1 MALELNN
8 VITYGDMIN
17 YVVSYIKQLY
27 DNRNSI
33 IIPSVSNKS
42 DSASKSWQAAKGKKP
57 ELKSGAGHS
66 SASVTMTI
74 TYNDKADA
82 NDISIDTIRTQL
94 NEFLRNHATDV
105 DTNSIIISK
114 SGDIINFQYI
124 MNFFNIIIKF
134 INTYF
139 LTYTLSTNKEYMPT
153 NYTTIRS
160 RDKLTSNSTFS
171 NIIHDI
177 LSVDDKW
184 ILKSTFSSSVT
195 SSSSCSSS
203 SSSSSSC
210 SSSSSSSF
218 ITYLNIE

>member
-1 MALELNN
+1 
-8 VITYGDMIN
+8 
-17 YVVSYIKQLY
+17 
-27 DNRNSI
+27 
-33 IIPSVSNKS
+33 
-42 DSASKSWQAAKGKKP
+42 
-57 ELKSGAGHS
+57 
-66 SASVTMTI
+66 
-74 TYNDKADA
+74 
-82 NDISIDTIRTQL
+82 
-94 NEFLRNHATDV
+94 
-105 DTNSIIISK
+105 
-114 SGDIINFQYI
+114 

-153 NYTTIRS
+153 NYTTGRS

>member
-1 MALELNN
+1 
-8 VITYGDMIN
+8 
-17 YVVSYIKQLY
+17 
-27 DNRNSI
+27 
-33 IIPSVSNKS
+33 
-42 DSASKSWQAAKGKKP
+42 
-57 ELKSGAGHS
+57 
-66 SASVTMTI
+66 
-74 TYNDKADA
+74 
-82 NDISIDTIRTQL
+82 
-94 NEFLRNHATDV
+94 
-105 DTNSIIISK
+105 
-114 SGDIINFQYI
+114 

>member
-8 VITYGDMIN
+8 VITYGDMIE

-42 DSASKSWQAAKGKKP
+42 DCDSKSWQATTGKHVK
-57 ELKSGAGHS
+57 LTGGAGHS

-74 TYNDKADA
+74 TYNEIKDA
-82 NDISIDTIRTQL
+82 KDISIDAIRTKL
-94 NEFLRNHATDV
+94 DEFLKNHATDI

-139 LTYTLSTNKEYMPT
+139 LTYTLSTHKEYMPT
-153 NYTTIRS
+153 NYTTSRS

>member
-42 DSASKSWQAAKGKKP
+42 DHDSKSWPPGYGKVQTLQ
-57 ELKSGAGHS
+57 EGAGNS

-74 TYNDKADA
+74 EYNETVTT
-82 NDISIDTIRTQL
+82 NDISIDTIKTQL
-94 NEFLRNHATDV
+94 NEFLAAYATDA
-105 DTNSIIISK
+105 DTKSIIIST

-134 INTYF
+134 INKYF